1 VKIKPKVLIVDDAP
15 ANIHMFTTMLKDDYT
30 IIAATSGEKA
40 IKLAQKEP
48 KPDIILLDIIM
59 PNMDGY
65 EVCKVLKEDSNTKD
79 IPVIFVTSLNSIE
92 DQEKG
97 LAMGG
102 VEYITKPISKNIVK
116 HRINTHLKIT
126 SIDIKENQE
135 ANNQIKSNNI
145 MNQNKKSILVVDD
158 APENIQVIVE
168 ILKQEY
174 KVSVATSGQKALDM
188 IDNGLLPDMILLDVV
203 MPQMDGYEVC
213 KIIKK
218 KNKHIP
224 IMFLTI
230 LENGKDIVKGL
241 ELGAVD
247 YVSKPVEP
255 TVLKA
260 RIKTHLE
267 LQELQNYLINDIKN
281 KNELLIQQSKFA
293 MLGEM
298 FENIT
303 HQWIQP
309 LSIISM
315 SVGNIQLQK
324 DLDTLDD
331 DTLFNS
337 IEDIDNSTN
346 LLTQTVNDFRDFLNI
361 NKTTKVFDLRILVS
375 KSIRIL
381 KKKFEKKDVN
391 VINLIKDEC
400 QLNSY
405 ENYIIQVLMNLL
417 NNAIDQFKDDKDK
430 KNTITI
436 DIKTGENNII
446 LYVADNAG
454 GIENTNKDI
463 IFDKYYTTKKE
474 TGGTGL
480 GLFMSKMIIEKKLK
494 GDISV
499 KNIDGGT
506 TFKINIPKN

>member
-1 VKIKPKVLIVDDAP
+1 MKIKPKVLIVDDAP

-40 IKLAQKEP
+40 IKLAQKDS
-48 KPDIILLDIIM
+48 KPDMILLDIIM
-59 PNMDGY
+59 PDMDGY
-65 EVCKVLKEDSNTKD
+65 EVCKILKEDSSTKD

-97 LAMGG
+97 LAYGG

-116 HRINTHLKIT
+116 HRINTHLKII
-126 SIDIKENQE
+126 SLDKQEHIEN
-135 ANNQIKSNNI
+135 NNQIKSNN
-145 MNQNKKSILVVDD
+145 MNKSKKSILVVDD
-158 APENIQVIVE
+158 VPENIQVIVE

-174 KVSVATSGQKALDM
+174 TVSVATSGQKAIDM
-188 IDNGLLPDMILLDVV
+188 IDNGLAPDMILLDVV
-203 MPQMDGYEVC
+203 MPDMDGYEAC
-213 KIIKK
+213 KILKK

-230 LENGKDIVKGL
+230 LENEKDIVKGL
-241 ELGAVD
+241 HLGAVD

-267 LQELQNYLINDIKN
+267 LQELQNSLLDDIKS

-324 DLDTLDD
+324 DLDTLNDD
-331 DTLFNS
+331 ILFSS

-346 LLTQTVNDFRDFLNI
+346 LLSHTVNDFRDFLNI
-361 NKTTKVFDLRILVS
+361 HKNTKIFDLTISVT
-375 KSIRIL
+375 KPIKIL
-381 KKKFEKKDVN
+381 KRKLEKKNIN
-391 VINLIKDEC
+391 VINLIKNGCE
-400 QLNSY
+400 LESY

-417 NNAIDQFKDDKDK
+417 NNAIDQFTENRNKQ
-430 KNTITI
+430 NTITI
-436 DIKTGENNII
+436 DI
-446 LYVADNAG
+446 
-454 GIENTNKDI
+454 
-463 IFDKYYTTKKE
+463 TK
-474 TGGTGL
+474 
-480 GLFMSKMIIEKKLK
+480 
-494 GDISV
+494 
-499 KNIDGGT
+499 N
-506 TFKINIPKN
+506 

>member
-1 VKIKPKVLIVDDAP
+1 MKIKPKVLIVDDAP

-40 IKLAQKEP
+40 IKLAKKES

-65 EVCKVLKEDSNTKD
+65 EVCKILKEDPTTKE

-97 LAMGG
+97 LAYGG

-116 HRINTHLKIT
+116 HRINTHLKII
-126 SIDIKENQE
+126 SIDKKENQE
-135 ANNQIKSNNI
+135 VNNQIKSNNI

-174 KVSVATSGQKALDM
+174 TVSVATSGQKALDM
-188 IDNGLLPDMILLDVV
+188 IDNGLLPDMILLDIV

-218 KNKHIP
+218 KNKNIP

-230 LENGKDIVKGL
+230 LEDGKDIVKGL

-267 LQELQNYLINDIKN
+267 LQELQNSLINDIKS

-361 NKTTKVFDLRILVS
+361 NKTAKIFDLRMLVS
-375 KSIRIL
+375 KTIKIL
-381 KKKFEKKDVN
+381 KRKFEKKDIE
-391 VINLIKDEC
+391 VINSIKNEC
-400 QLNSY
+400 QLKSY

-417 NNAIDQFKDDKDK
+417 NNAIDQFKEI
-430 KNTITI
+430 KNSENRITI
-436 DIKTGENNII
+436 DIKIGENNII

-499 KNIDGGT
+499 ENIDDGT